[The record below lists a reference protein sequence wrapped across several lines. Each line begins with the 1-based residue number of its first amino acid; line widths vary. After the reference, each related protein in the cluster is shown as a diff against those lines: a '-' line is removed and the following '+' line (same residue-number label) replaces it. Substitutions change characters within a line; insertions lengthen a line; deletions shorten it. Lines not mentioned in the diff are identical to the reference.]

1 MDTNQ
6 PPTNE
11 QDIPE
16 DFLADVSDEN
26 FVATITA
33 ARTGQDAPSDMDL
46 SDPESI
52 LSQADSV
59 PTKANPTPT
68 PEVQNK
74 GIGSPEKSKPEPLNF
89 ANLRKAREAA
99 ERERDQLRE
108 ERDSLL
114 QRAQE
119 ADLTKAEKA
128 QLSQD
133 LEAARKELTE

>member
-16 DFLADVSDEN
+16 DFLTDVSDEN

-52 LSQADSV
+52 LSQAGNV
-59 PTKANPTPT
+59 PTKANPTP
-68 PEVQNK
+68 K
-74 GIGSPEKSKPEPLNF
+74 IG
-89 ANLRKAREAA
+89 
-99 ERERDQLRE
+99 
-108 ERDSLL
+108 
-114 QRAQE
+114 RAHV
-119 ADLTKAEKA
+119 
-128 QLSQD
+128 
-133 LEAARKELTE
+133 